1 MSNLKLSEFEKNKSN
16 PFIEQALEKINE
28 NIVKRY
34 KTASKTGER
43 AVLKAV
49 DENGEILGHTSF
61 IRQIEVDEQQFTK
74 LYLSNFS
81 AFFDLSPASIKVFG
95 YIMHQLKPKNDT
107 FYFLIEECL
116 EHTGYSSKTP
126 IYKAL
131 AELVQA
137 EIIARGSHEI
147 IYFINPMIAFN
158 GDRITFAKTYV
169 KKRKVTS
176 DPNQIDLFQN
186 STSTFDK

>member
-1 MSNLKLSEFEKNKSN
+1 MSNLKLSEFEKNKVN
-16 PFIEQALEKINE
+16 PFIEQALEQINK
-28 NIVKRY
+28 NVVKKY

-43 AVLKAV
+43 AILKAV
-49 DENGEILGHTSF
+49 DDNGEILGHTTF

-81 AFFDLSPASIKVFG
+81 AFFDLSSASIKVFG

-107 FYFLIEECL
+107 FHLFIDECM
-116 EHTGYSSKTP
+116 EYTGYSSKTP

-147 IYFINPMIAFN
+147 IYFINPMIVFN

-169 KKRKVTS
+169 KKRKAS
-176 DPNQIDLFQN
+176 ADPNQIDLFQ
-186 STSTFDK
+186 TPLMD